1 MYVADHG
8 NVYDGSHIALRVQW
22 DQANA
27 ADVYLDDTEA
37 LMLVGAILSMIGT
50 KESMDA
56 LNFKERVEA
65 VHKKRME
72 GGA

>member
-27 ADVYLDDTEA
+27 ADVYLDDEDA
-37 LMLVGAILSMIGT
+37 LILVGAILSMVGR
-50 KESMDA
+50 KDSA
-56 LNFKERVEA
+56 VKKSFKERVDEL
-65 VHKKRME
+65 HKKYME